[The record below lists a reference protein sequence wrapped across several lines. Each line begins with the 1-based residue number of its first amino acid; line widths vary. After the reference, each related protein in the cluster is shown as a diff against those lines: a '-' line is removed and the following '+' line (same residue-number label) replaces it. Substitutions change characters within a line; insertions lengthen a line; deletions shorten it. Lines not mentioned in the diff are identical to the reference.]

1 MREIRRG
8 SETKRGKHSGPA
20 DVLSFLPAI
29 TATEFLV
36 ASPLPPAHTSL
47 SNQRDSTGKKQAKR
61 QLTANAICPVS
72 TLVFFTHFATGFSFA
87 RRTYISYEIAFFSP
101 LRFFDCFHLD
111 CGIFLSCSQ
120 SSLNDPFNL
129 LCIDRLDIKYLVPL
143 DPIYV

>member
-72 TLVFFTHFATGFSFA
+72 TLVFLTHFATGFSFA
-87 RRTYISYEIAFFSP
+87 RRTYISYEIAFFFPRSASSTVSILIAEFFSVVRNPALMIP
-101 LRFFDCFHLD
+101 LTCCVL
-111 CGIFLSCSQ
+111 
-120 SSLNDPFNL
+120 
-129 LCIDRLDIKYLVPL
+129 ID
-143 DPIYV
+143 